1 MAISAMV
8 NWRASYIRGALPMRL
23 AVILGLRPPLVTAAA
38 GGGEACLGV
47 FLDES
52 GFVFGHQGANMP
64 KTRLPW
70 AVVVSTMPLVNDC
83 TPTPRL
89 SRVVT
94 MSIRSRRFRPSRSIF
109 QMIRVSP
116 VRRHAPSADATST
129 ASQHPNHSEWR
140 LVTRSLT
147 TGQVAHWIL
156 VAGHGSEGA
165 RRGAGP
171 RLVEFVDPGT
181 VA

>member
-1 MAISAMV
+1 MVIGGDAAGGGDLGHGELAGVVRPLGFADEAGGHFGFASA
-8 NWRASYIRGALPMRL
+8 
-23 AVILGLRPPLVTAAA
+23 LVTAAA

-64 KTRLPW
+64 KMSLPL
-70 AVVVSTMPLVNDC
+70 AVVVSTVGQGLHADAAGFQGGDDVDQVAQVPAESVD
-83 TPTPRL
+83 
-89 SRVVT
+89 
-94 MSIRSRRFRPSRSIF
+94 F

-147 TGQVAHWIL
+147 TGQLAQRPPL
-156 VAGHGSEGA
+156 
-165 RRGAGP
+165 P
-171 RLVEFVDPGT
+171 PLLDL
-181 VA
+181 